1 MDILWS
7 SFVISHFELGFW
19 ICLGDSWPV
28 VLNMINI
35 AKIVGFLLIHETC
48 YIIGLKHA
56 SFVQIMLLLSKEWKF
71 SVYHLHGSNF
81 IYSPFQVFVFI

>member
-19 ICLGDSWPV
+19 ICIGDSWPV
-28 VLNMINI
+28 VLNTINI

-48 YIIGLKHA
+48 YIIGLKRA
-56 SFVQIMLLLSKEWKF
+56 RFLLVIPPSSLA
-71 SVYHLHGSNF
+71 L
-81 IYSPFQVFVFI
+81 VFGHMN